1 MVLPEFASPVIGNLT
16 QVPFIVKNFISYGI
30 ITESGNHQI
39 VVTENLKIFMKSLK
53 ITLLIFLSLFSLIN
67 DSFAIE
73 KKTIGVILPS
83 NVPYYEEIHS
93 HFLKK
98 MEPNI
103 VAGNVDFLIQKPFPD
118 PIALSNAARKLIA
131 LNADILLCY
140 GTEATIATLK
150 ERPDQPVI
158 YVAVYSPALEKYRTK
173 NSTGVEFKTPISS
186 ITRYLNSMKEIKTI
200 GVIYN
205 PLESDSLHQLD
216 EIAKCCPY
224 YKITV
229 VRLGIKKPSDLK
241 NLLKDIN
248 VDAMVFTTSS
258 IANIALTELRE
269 YRVPVASLL
278 PRRDAKPVIT
288 LYPSPKKQAEKA
300 VAIVQ
305 AILKGK
311 KPSEI
316 NRDSSA
322 DMELVFAIGEAQ
334 RLNLRIPAD
343 LLTEA
348 TEVVH

>member
-1 MVLPEFASPVIGNLT
+1 
-16 QVPFIVKNFISYGI
+16 
-30 ITESGNHQI
+30 
-39 VVTENLKIFMKSLK
+39 
-53 ITLLIFLSLFSLIN
+53 
-67 DSFAIE
+67 
-73 KKTIGVILPS
+73 
-83 NVPYYEEIHS
+83 
-93 HFLKK
+93 